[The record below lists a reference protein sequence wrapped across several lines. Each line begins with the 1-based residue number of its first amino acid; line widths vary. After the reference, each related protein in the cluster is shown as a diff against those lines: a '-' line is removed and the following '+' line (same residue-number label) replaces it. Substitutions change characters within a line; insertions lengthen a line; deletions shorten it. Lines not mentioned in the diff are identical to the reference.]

1 MCTYICFLFL
11 VTLNFE
17 ENMAKIKAQ
26 KRKRSAAKEPVE
38 VEEVP
43 LPSTRKSDDPIPNK
57 VRILREK
64 RVFLKFSF
72 IQVKEPKFLIE
83 FHFNRI

>member
-1 MCTYICFLFL
+1 
-11 VTLNFE
+11 
-17 ENMAKIKAQ
+17 MAKIKAQ

-64 RVFLKFSF
+64 RVFRTFFF
-72 IQVKEPKFLIE
+72 IRVNEPKVLIA
-83 FHFNRI
+83 FHFTRM

>member
-1 MCTYICFLFL
+1 
-11 VTLNFE
+11 
-17 ENMAKIKAQ
+17 MAKIKAQ

-57 VRILREK
+57 VKILGK
-64 RVFLKFSF
+64 TCFL
-72 IQVKEPKFLIE
+72 QVNEPKILIA